1 MQLERAK
8 KSTIYIV
15 PVLHIYMLDGQ
26 FTKLITGFKIYAYIS
41 GKLYNYWLVSTTYF
55 LHFYVL
61 KVHIIFLLFTYIY
74 L

>member
-1 MQLERAK
+1 MV
-8 KSTIYIV
+8 YI
-15 PVLHIYMLDGQ
+15 LDGQ

-61 KVHIIFLLFTYIY
+61 KVHIIFLLFTYTY